1 MWGLGQLYTGGLS
14 DRIGRKWLIAGGM
27 LTQAAAIGLIAATT
41 GFAPWASAPCVLG
54 AGTAMVYPTLLA
66 AIGDVAH
73 PDLAGP
79 RRRRLPAL
87 ARRRLRRRRAS
98 SPASSPTAFGITRR
112 DLGRRRPHR
121 RLRTRRRRPYVR
133 DAPTMNPNIDIVI
146 DCTAPEHLAEFWA
159 AALGYDKIGWFDPYY
174 LLVSPVAGLPPV
186 ILQQV
191 PEPKTTK
198 TRVHF
203 DIRTDD
209 IEDEARRLER
219 LGATRVDVGQTGG
232 EAWIPMADPEGN
244 EFCVCPGIPLP
255 AANTP
260 GPECAIDEL
269 LADARARLHR
279 ITADTVET
287 EQGNGALIVDIRPAD
302 QRVRDGELPGAIVID
317 RNVLEWRLDP
327 QSDHRIPQITG
338 YDTRIVIVC
347 NEGYSS
353 SLAAATLQDLGLRQ
367 ATDMI
372 GGYQAWLTAHA
383 RGT

>member
-1 MWGLGQLYTGGLS
+1 M
-14 DRIGRKWLIAGGM
+14 K
-27 LTQAAAIGLIAATT
+27 
-41 GFAPWASAPCVLG
+41 
-54 AGTAMVYPTLLA
+54 
-66 AIGDVAH
+66 
-73 PDLAGP
+73 
-79 RRRRLPAL
+79 
-87 ARRRLRRRRAS
+87 
-98 SPASSPTAFGITRR
+98 
-112 DLGRRRPHR
+112 
-121 RLRTRRRRPYVR
+121 
-133 DAPTMNPNIDIVI
+133 PNIDIVI
-146 DCTAPEHLAEFWA
+146 DCVAPERLAEFWA
-159 AALGYDKIGWFDPYY
+159 AALGYDKVGWFDPYF

-186 ILQQV
+186 VLQQV

-209 IEDEARRLER
+209 IDSEAQRLER

-244 EFCVCPGIPLP
+244 EFCVCPGIPVSA

-260 GPECAIDEL
+260 GPERAIDEL
-269 LADARARLHR
+269 LADARAHLHR
-279 ITADTVET
+279 ISVDTLDAEH
-287 EQGNGALIVDIRPAD
+287 EDGALIVDIRPAD

-338 YDTRIVIVC
+338 YDARIVIVC

-353 SLAAATLQDLGLRQ
+353 SLAAATLHELGLHR

-372 GGYQAWLTAHA
+372 VGFQAWLTAHA
-383 RGT
+383 RDT